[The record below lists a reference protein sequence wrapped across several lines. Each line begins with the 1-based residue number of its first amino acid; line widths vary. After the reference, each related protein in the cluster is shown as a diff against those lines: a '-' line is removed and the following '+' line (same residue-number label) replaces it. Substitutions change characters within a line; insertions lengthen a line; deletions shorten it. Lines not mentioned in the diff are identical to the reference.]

1 MWCVGSGGGDGCGI
15 VTVVVSVGVVSGV
28 VFFRDSLFVPVSTL

>member
-15 VTVVVSVGVVSGV
+15 VTVVVSVGVVSV
-28 VFFRDSLFVPVSTL
+28 VLFRDSLFVPVSSL